1 MSNYSIQ
8 IENIPTTEETKALT
22 ALQVAGDQANLTRD
36 QAAYILRNTANVGYV
51 HIGGGH
57 VALCR
62 GWQRV
67 ALITSNHPDWN

>member
-1 MSNYSIQ
+1 MSYKIQ
-8 IENIPTTEETKALT
+8 IESIPTTEETKALT
-22 ALQVAGDQANLTRD
+22 ALQVAGDQAILTRD
-36 QAAYILRNTANVGYV
+36 QAADILRNTANVGYV

-62 GWQRV
+62 GWKRI